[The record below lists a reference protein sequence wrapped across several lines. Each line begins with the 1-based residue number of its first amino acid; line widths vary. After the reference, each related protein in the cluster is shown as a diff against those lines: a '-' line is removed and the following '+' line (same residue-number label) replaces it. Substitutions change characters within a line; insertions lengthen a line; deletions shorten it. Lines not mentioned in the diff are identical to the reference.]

1 MLDDANSTAT
11 SEQILEVIS
20 NLTVVTS
27 PEETLNTS
35 LFPQDL
41 NTTTMVVGVVLD
53 FIVEKVDT
61 AEPGELLPFYDV
73 HIHVQE
79 SAACRLAC
87 VLENQIGHIGGE
99 Y

>member
-11 SEQILEVIS
+11 SEQVLEVIS
-20 NLTVVTS
+20 NLTAVTS

-41 NTTTMVVGVVLD
+41 NTTTMVVGLVLD
-53 FIVEKVDT
+53 FIVEQVDT

-73 HIHVQE
+73 RIHVQE

-87 VLENQIGHIGGE
+87 VLEK
-99 Y
+99 